1 MKCKQRLASVLGFCK
16 SAVAELYTNIHTYI
30 GKRREGGKAGQRG
43 GSKQRE
49 REERREGIKEGRK
62 EGMEGGRKEGKERE

>member
-30 GKRREGGKAGQRG
+30 GKRREGGKAGQRE
-43 GSKQRE
+43 GSKRRE
-49 REERREGIKEGRK
+49 REERG
-62 EGMEGGRKEGKERE
+62 